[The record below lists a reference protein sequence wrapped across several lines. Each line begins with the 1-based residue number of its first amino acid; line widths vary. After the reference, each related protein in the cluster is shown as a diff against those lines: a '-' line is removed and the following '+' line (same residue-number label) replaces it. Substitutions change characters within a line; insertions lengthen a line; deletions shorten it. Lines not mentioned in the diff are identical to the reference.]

1 MTLDEHLCNQT
12 VDNLKTVAIRMG
24 INRDAV
30 NAKSKGDVKKIIET
44 VQKYVLE
51 DADKSEQDK
60 KTYLI
65 GIINEVTTIM
75 PKSDTKQHNT
85 PKQNE
90 HKDDDEDPDVRIK
103 KSTKIVNDWDKES
116 SIQGGEA
123 VADDDQEGESK
134 MNILWEQGVLKKMS
148 LLRKKFR
155 VNGSIVETGQ
165 KKTHV
170 CVPYAR
176 NK

>member
-1 MTLDEHLCNQT
+1 MNSLSVDDLPMTLDEHLCNQT
-12 VDNLKTVAIRMG
+12 VDNLKTVAILMG

-44 VQKYVLE
+44 VYKYVLE

-85 PKQNE
+85 PKSNE

-103 KSTKIVNDWDKES
+103 KSKKIVNDWDKES
-116 SIQGGEA
+116 SIQDGEA
-123 VADDDQEGESK
+123 VSDDDQEGEGK
-134 MNILWEQGVLKKMS
+134 MNILWE
-148 LLRKKFR
+148 
-155 VNGSIVETGQ
+155 
-165 KKTHV
+165 
-170 CVPYAR
+170 
-176 NK
+176 

>member
-12 VDNLKTVAIRMG
+12 VDNLKTVAILMG

-85 PKQNE
+85 PKSNE

-116 SIQGGEA
+116 SIQDGEA

>member
-1 MTLDEHLCNQT
+1 MKAACEKNHED
-12 VDNLKTVAIRMG
+12 
-24 INRDAV
+24 
-30 NAKSKGDVKKIIET
+30 
-44 VQKYVLE
+44 VLE
-51 DADKSEQDK
+51 DAEKSEQDK

-85 PKQNE
+85 PKSSE

-116 SIQGGEA
+116 SIQDDEA

-134 MNILWEQGVLKKMS
+134 MNILWE
-148 LLRKKFR
+148 
-155 VNGSIVETGQ
+155 
-165 KKTHV
+165 
-170 CVPYAR
+170 
-176 NK
+176 

>member
-12 VDNLKTVAIRMG
+12 VDNLKTVAILMG

-60 KTYLI
+60 KTYFI

-85 PKQNE
+85 PKSNE

-116 SIQGGEA
+116 SIQDGEA

>member
-12 VDNLKTVAIRMG
+12 VDNLKTVAILMG

-85 PKQNE
+85 PKSNE

-116 SIQGGEA
+116 SIQDGEA
-123 VADDDQEGESK
+123 VADDDQKG
-134 MNILWEQGVLKKMS
+134 
-148 LLRKKFR
+148 
-155 VNGSIVETGQ
+155 
-165 KKTHV
+165 
-170 CVPYAR
+170 
-176 NK
+176 